1 MTWEYIAG
9 FFDGE
14 GTIAHNG
21 KGFRIAITQTNES
34 VLKGIQQ
41 LSGSGYIL
49 MLKKRK
55 SHWKESWLFYIAKQ
69 EDVYKFILRIKDY
82 LIVKK
87 ILAEQ
92 VAAELKIYLEI
103 ERRRKLLK
111 KKRIQRA
118 KILRANG
125 WSYRKIGKA
134 LHTDWGYI
142 RRLLLK

>member
-1 MTWEYIAG
+1 MTWEYVAA

-34 VLKGIQQ
+34 VLREIQK
-41 LSGSGYIL
+41 LSGVGYIL

-55 SHWKESWLFYIAKQ
+55 SHWKDSWIFYIARQ
-69 EDVYKFILRIKDY
+69 EDVYKFIFGIKNY

-87 ILAEQ
+87 QLAEQ
-92 VAAELKIYLEI
+92 TAIKLKIYLKI
-103 ERRRKLLK
+103 EGKRKSLK
-111 KKRIQRA
+111 EKRIRRA
-118 KILRANG
+118 RILRTKG
-125 WSYRKIGKA
+125 WSYRKIGKE
-134 LHTDWGYI
+134 LNIDWGYI